1 MMLQHYMLRLYI
13 TGMTARSR
21 RAIDNVRAICE
32 AHLHGQYE
40 LEIIDIYQ
48 QPVMAKDDQI
58 IAAPTL
64 IKLVPLPL
72 RRIIG
77 DMSSTERVL
86 AGLDLRGA

>member
-1 MMLQHYMLRLYI
+1 MLQPYMLRLYI

-32 AHLHGQYE
+32 THLHGQYE